1 MRRAAALLVL
11 AACGEV
17 NSDSPDAATAAI
29 DAAPALD
36 GTDVDPPDAAPMATD
51 WGAPVP
57 LDFSAAETTE
67 RSPTV
72 TGDGLELTFVRRRPS
87 DRFPA
92 MWTTRRERVGAPWG
106 TPVQIDVGGS
116 YGDPDVSADGL
127 QLVYMRMSSV
137 YNGRREVRMGDWTSF
152 ELVATG
158 SSPTLQEDGLT
169 VYLNSASNGIRD
181 LRRSSLASTSW
192 TDYGAAPFAYP
203 APDGA
208 IYRSFD
214 VRGDL
219 AVFSNPSSA
228 EMPAVATMEIERTG
242 LWGNFRALPSLAD
255 GAVSECDV
263 VSKTELIC
271 GYDSDGDGTAD
282 DIAQVTR
289 TLAP

>member
-17 NSDSPDAATAAI
+17 NSDSPDAALAI
-29 DAAPALD
+29 DAAAAID
-36 GTDVDPPDAAPMATD
+36 GTDVDEADAAPMATD
-51 WGAPVP
+51 WGPPVP

-72 TGDGLELTFVRRRPS
+72 TSDGLELTFVRRRPS

-92 MWTTRRERVGAPWG
+92 MWTTRRERVGAAWG
-106 TPVQIDVGGS
+106 TPEQVDVGGS
-116 YGDPDVSADGL
+116 YGDPDVSGDGL
-127 QLVYMRMSSV
+127 HLVYMRMSSV
-137 YNGRREVRMGDWTSF
+137 YAGRREARVGDWQNF
-152 ELVATG
+152 ELVASG
-158 SSPTLQEDGLT
+158 SSPTIQEDGLT

-181 LRRSSLASTSW
+181 LRRSSLTSTSW

-208 IYRSFD
+208 TYRSFD

-219 AVFSNPSSA
+219 AVFTSPSSP

-242 LWGNFRALPSLAD
+242 LWGNFRAVPSLAD
-255 GAVSECDV
+255 GKVSECEV

-271 GYDSDGDGTAD
+271 GYDGDGNGTPD
-282 DIAQVTR
+282 DLAQVTR